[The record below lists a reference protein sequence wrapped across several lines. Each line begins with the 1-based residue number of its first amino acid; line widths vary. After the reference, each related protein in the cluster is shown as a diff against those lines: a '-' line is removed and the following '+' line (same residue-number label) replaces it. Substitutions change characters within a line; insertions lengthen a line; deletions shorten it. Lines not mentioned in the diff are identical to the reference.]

1 MIPTEGLGQ
10 KWRTREEWGHQSE
23 LSAGAASSVSE
34 VQLPSFQERPL
45 PIPEKVNASDKHES
59 EVNISSQ
66 EKEGSD
72 SLSAESTG
80 VFLLVCCFVFYL
92 EKRKLIWKTSMLL
105 KTAVLH
111 LPALL
116 ASHSSQ
122 GRIW

>member
-1 MIPTEGLGQ
+1 M
-10 KWRTREEWGHQSE
+10 
-23 LSAGAASSVSE
+23 SE